1 MDKTY
6 CVFGDSVTQAA
17 YVRNS
22 WVNLLKADLEE
33 KFQDDFVNIFN
44 LGVDGNTTNDILA
57 RFENESAARI
67 PTSIIFAVGVND
79 SAYIQSFSR
88 PITEEKMFESN
99 LKKLIALAVKF
110 SKDITFVGLV
120 LGDDSILKPLPG
132 GTENYEWSYDR
143 KRTENYNNILETVA
157 GSGNCKFIQLLD
169 QLGPEDFQD
178 GIHPNEKGHTKMFK
192 IIKNYF

>member
-1 MDKTY
+1 MEKTY

-33 KFQDDFVNIFN
+33 KFQDDFVNVFN

-79 SAYIQSFSR
+79 STYIQSISR
-88 PITEEKMFESN
+88 PITPENVFESN
-99 LKKLIALAVKF
+99 LEKLIDLAIKF

-132 GTENYEWSYDR
+132 WTENYEWSYDR

-157 GSGNCKFIQLLD
+157 GSENCKFIQLLD
-169 QLGPEDFQD
+169 KLKSEDFED
-178 GIHPNEKGHTKMFK
+178 GLHPNEQGHRKMYE
-192 IIKNYF
+192 IIKKYF

>member
-67 PTSIIFAVGVND
+67 PTSIIFAVGIND
-79 SAYIQSFSR
+79 SAYIQNFSR

-120 LGDDSILKPLPG
+120 LGDDSILKPLPD

-157 GSGNCKFIQLLD
+157 ESGNCKFIQLLD

-178 GIHPNEKGHTKMFK
+178 GLHPNEKGHTKMFK

>member
-6 CVFGDSVTQAA
+6 CVFGDSISQAA

-33 KFQDDFVNIFN
+33 KFQDDFVNVFN
-44 LGVDGNTTNDILA
+44 LGIDGNTTNDILA
-57 RFENESAARI
+57 RFENESTARI
-67 PTSIIFAVGVND
+67 PTSIIFAIGVND
-79 SAYIQSFSR
+79 SAYIQSISR
-88 PITEEKMFESN
+88 PIIAEKVFESN

-143 KRTENYNNILETVA
+143 KRTENYNNILETITR
-157 GSGNCKFIQLLD
+157 SENCKFIQLLD

-178 GIHPNEKGHTKMFK
+178 GLHPNDQGHRKMFE
-192 IIKNYF
+192 IIKKYF